1 MIIAFAL
8 MFSGAQVSAQAGD
21 TEARLRAEKAEL
33 ERLRR
38 ERDEAQDRLRQLERS
53 TRDMSAQAKNLEE
66 QANLTARTV
75 SLYNRRLR
83 SMGEDVDSAS
93 TELVRAQDELLIKR
107 ATMRR
112 RLVDIYKRGPLY
124 SFEALLSARSFG
136 DLLTRYKYL
145 RTIAQ
150 EDRARV
156 KRMEDLKQ
164 KVTEKHNLLSV
175 LTNELAVSRDE
186 QAEEER
192 RLRALED
199 QWHRRAANTSQS
211 AAALQRQIQSYIA
224 AEKRMA
230 DLVAEAEAERARDP
244 RAAAANATRSLPMA
258 DRGRLDWPVD
268 GEVLYPYGRLVNPNN
283 TTVRWNGIGIA
294 APLGTPVK
302 AVADGTVVAAQHMS
316 TYGMCVML
324 LHGDDYSMYCS
335 LAQTSVTKGQSVQ
348 RGQQIGTVGV
358 NNPEIGS
365 HLHFEI
371 RVKPPK
377 ARLPMAIDPL
387 EWLRTRR

>member
-1 MIIAFAL
+1 
-8 MFSGAQVSAQAGD
+8 
-21 TEARLRAEKAEL
+21 
-33 ERLRR
+33 
-38 ERDEAQDRLRQLERS
+38 
-53 TRDMSAQAKNLEE
+53 
-66 QANLTARTV
+66 
-75 SLYNRRLR
+75 
-83 SMGEDVDSAS
+83 
-93 TELVRAQDELLIKR
+93 
-107 ATMRR
+107 MRR

-124 SFEALLSARSFG
+124 SFEALLSAKSFG

-164 KVTEKHNLLSV
+164 KVSEKHNLLSV
-175 LTNELAVSRDE
+175 LTNELSVSRDE

-199 QWHRRAANTSQS
+199 QWQRRAANPSQS

-230 DLVAEAEAERARDP
+230 DLVAESEAARARDP
-244 RAAAANATRSLPMA
+244 RAAAAVASKPLPSA

-268 GEVLYPYGRLVNPNN
+268 GEILYPYGRLMNPNR
-283 TTVRWNGIGIA
+283 TTIRWNGIGIA

-302 AVADGTVVAAQHMS
+302 AVADGVVVAAQHMS
-316 TYGMCVML
+316 TYGTCVVL

-335 LAQTSVTKGQSVQ
+335 LAQFSVTEGQSVQ
-348 RGQQIGTVGV
+348 KGQQIGTVGV
-358 NNPEIGS
+358 NNPEMGS

-371 RVKPPK
+371 RVKPEK
-377 ARLPMAIDPL
+377 ARVHMAIDPL
-387 EWLRTRR
+387 EWLSPSLGCPTEPGLQSRRPGTRRVSVPPGACAPASSSPSSDTASGTWLCPTRTSGVSVSSNVASAASAVSTYSQTGSRALA